1 MIPTVA
7 CQDPLS
13 MGFSRQEYWSGLPFA
28 SPGEFPDPGIE
39 PKSPTLLADA
49 LPTELHGKS
58 IIFSDKVFGNWAS
71 QVALVVKNLPANA
84 GDRDSVQSLGREDPL
99 EEGMATHSCI
109 LAWRIPGTEEP
120 GGLQSMGSQR
130 VRHDGSDLACMHI

>member
-1 MIPTVA
+1 
-7 CQDPLS
+7 

-58 IIFSDKVFGNWAS
+58 IIFSDKVFGNLGFPGGAS
-71 QVALVVKNLPANA
+71 GKEPTRQC
-84 GDRDSVQSLGREDPL
+84 RRQRLG
-99 EEGMATHSCI
+99 S
-109 LAWRIPGTEEP
+109 IPG
-120 GGLQSMGSQR
+120 
-130 VRHDGSDLACMHI
+130 